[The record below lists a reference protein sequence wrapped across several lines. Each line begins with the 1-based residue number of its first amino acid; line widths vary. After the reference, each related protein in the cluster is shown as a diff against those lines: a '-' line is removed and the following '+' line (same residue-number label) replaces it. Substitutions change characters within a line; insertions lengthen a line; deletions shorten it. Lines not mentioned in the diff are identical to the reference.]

1 MKVDLH
7 AKICLISNK
16 SDMWAEVKVH
26 NRYETSCK
34 LPVITAITVNVL
46 DVRYAYTFVH
56 KVPRPSL
63 LKIKYLPKPRY
74 GERGSIVG

>member
-16 SDMWAEVKVH
+16 SDVWAEVKVH

-34 LPVITAITVNVL
+34 LPVMTVITVNVL
-46 DVRYAYTFVH
+46 DVRYAYIFVH
-56 KVPRPSL
+56 KVPRSCL
-63 LKIKYLPKPRY
+63 LKIIYLPK
-74 GERGSIVG
+74 SK